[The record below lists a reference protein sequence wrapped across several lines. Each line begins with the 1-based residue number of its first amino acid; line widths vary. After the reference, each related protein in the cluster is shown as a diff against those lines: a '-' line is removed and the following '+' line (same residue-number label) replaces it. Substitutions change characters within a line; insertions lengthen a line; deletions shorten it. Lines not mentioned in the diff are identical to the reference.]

1 MQDKCSPRIT
11 FDCNGDTIQEPQVKS
26 GCPDFSLCL
35 PWGGRLWQENGC
47 LKAQPGTPPPDG
59 IYDRIIVADGCIVGL
74 EKADVALY
82 VPPSCT
88 EVPADCASYSEGVSL
103 CEASPLAG
111 NLYTCD
117 ASGRPLVRCTIK
129 GEDGVVV
136 SGSGTTSDPYR
147 IKANISTETL
157 RVVAGNSG
165 VTVTGTG
172 SVADALVISHK
183 GGGLNTTVNGM
194 RFDQYGHLVEY
205 TEPTTSSGVNGIVP
219 GDGIDV
225 QMDHKVGIAT
235 LSLSKPAN
243 VLNGIYQCGGYDVHL
258 DLKNRIFNL
267 TQRIDI
273 PAQTYA
279 FGPYDVELNKLGSVV
294 AIADTQHPDTIH
306 TLLPVVAGDIVR
318 QVIGFTLRT
327 NVPIVIDI
335 VTVATRAWLSQL
347 HVRLDGTPQS
357 NILRCSTTATAK
369 TVVSSSSGGSSG
381 NEHSHKAET
390 TLDFSTT
397 VLARVQPAGV
407 WVAGEHELILHSDSG
422 FPSGYPVS
430 LSIRPAGGV
439 DSVNKY
445 KAEELWD

>member
-1 MQDKCSPRIT
+1 MQDKCSPRMT
-11 FDCNGDTIQEPQVKS
+11 FDCDGDTIQEPQTKA

-59 IYDRIIVADGCIVGL
+59 IYDRIIIADGCIVGL

-88 EVPADCASYSEGVSL
+88 EVPAACASSSEGASSSS

-117 ASGRPLVRCTIK
+117 ASGRPLVRCSIK
-129 GEDGVVV
+129 GGDGIIV
-136 SGSGTTSDPYR
+136 SGRGTTSDPYH
-147 IKANISTETL
+147 IKANISAETL
-157 RVVAGNSG
+157 RVVAGNNG

-172 SVADALVISHK
+172 SAADALVISHK

-205 TEPTTSSGVNGIVP
+205 TAPTTSSGVNGIVP

-225 QMDHKVGIAT
+225 QVDNKVGIAT
-235 LSLSKPAN
+235 ISLSKPAN
-243 VLNGIYQCGGYDVHL
+243 VRNGIYQCGGYDVQL

-267 TQRIDI
+267 TQRINI

-294 AIADTQHPDTIH
+294 AIADTQHPDAIH
-306 TLLPVVAGDIVR
+306 TLLPVVASDIVR
-318 QVIGFTLRT
+318 QVVGFTLRT
-327 NVPIVIDI
+327 NTPIVIDI

-347 HVRLDGTPQS
+347 QVRLDGTPQS
-357 NILRCSTTATAK
+357 NILRCSTTATA
-369 TVVSSSSGGSSG
+369 
-381 NEHSHKAET
+381 ET
-390 TLDFSTT
+390 TVSGADDPHTARTTLNFSST

-430 LSIRPAGGV
+430 LFIRPAGGV

>member
-1 MQDKCSPRIT
+1 MQDKCSPRMT
-11 FDCNGDTIQEPQVKS
+11 FDCDGDIIQEPQTKA

-59 IYDRIIVADGCIVGL
+59 IYDRIIIADGCIVGL

-88 EVPADCASYSEGVSL
+88 EVPAACASSSSEGAASS

-117 ASGRPLVRCTIK
+117 ASGRPLVRCSIK
-129 GEDGVVV
+129 GGDGIIV

-147 IKANISTETL
+147 IKANISAETL
-157 RVVAGNSG
+157 RVVAGNNG

-172 SVADALVISHK
+172 SAADALVISHK

-225 QMDHKVGIAT
+225 QVDNKVGIAT
-235 LSLSKPAN
+235 ISLSKPAN
-243 VLNGIYQCGGYDVHL
+243 VRNGIYQCGGYDVQL

-267 TQRIDI
+267 TQRINI

-294 AIADTQHPDTIH
+294 AIADTQHPDAIH

-318 QVIGFTLRT
+318 QVVGFTLRINT
-327 NVPIVIDI
+327 PIVIDI

-347 HVRLDGTPQS
+347 QVRLDGTPQS
-357 NILRCSTTATAK
+357 NILRCSTTATA
-369 TVVSSSSGGSSG
+369 
-381 NEHSHKAET
+381 ET
-390 TLDFSTT
+390 TVSGADDPHTARTTLNFSST

-439 DSVNKY
+439 DSVHKY

>member
-59 IYDRIIVADGCIVGL
+59 IYDRIIIADGCIVGL

-88 EVPADCASYSEGVSL
+88 EVPAACASSSEGAASS

-117 ASGRPLVRCTIK
+117 ASGRPLVRCSIK
-129 GEDGVVV
+129 GGDGIIV
-136 SGSGTTSDPYR
+136 SGRGTVSDPYR
-147 IKANISTETL
+147 IRADISAETL
-157 RVVAGNSG
+157 RVVAGNNG
-165 VTVTGTG
+165 VTVTGSG
-172 SVADALVISHK
+172 SAADALVISHK
-183 GGGLNTTVNGM
+183 SGGLNTTVNGM

-225 QMDHKVGIAT
+225 QVDNKVGIAT
-235 LSLSKPAN
+235 ISLSKPAN
-243 VLNGIYQCGGYDVHL
+243 VRNGIYQCGGYDVQL

-267 TQRIDI
+267 TQRINI

-294 AIADTQHPDTIH
+294 AIADTQHPDAIH
-306 TLLPVVAGDIVR
+306 TLLPVVASDIVR
-318 QVIGFTLRT
+318 QVVGFTLRT
-327 NVPIVIDI
+327 NTPIVIDI

-347 HVRLDGTPQS
+347 RVRLDGTPQS
-357 NILRCSTTATAK
+357 NILRCSTTATA
-369 TVVSSSSGGSSG
+369 
-381 NEHSHKAET
+381 ET
-390 TLDFSTT
+390 TVSGADDPHTARTTLNFSST

>member
-1 MQDKCSPRIT
+1 MT

-59 IYDRIIVADGCIVGL
+59 IYDRIIIADGCIVGL

-88 EVPADCASYSEGVSL
+88 EVPAACASSSEGAASS

-117 ASGRPLVRCTIK
+117 ASGRPLVRCSIK
-129 GEDGVVV
+129 GGDGIIV
-136 SGSGTTSDPYR
+136 SGRGTVSDPYR
-147 IKANISTETL
+147 IKADISAETL
-157 RVVAGNSG
+157 RVVAGNNG

-172 SVADALVISHK
+172 SAADALVISHK
-183 GGGLNTTVNGM
+183 SGGLNTTVNGM

-225 QMDHKVGIAT
+225 QVDNKVGIAT
-235 LSLSKPAN
+235 ISLSKPAN
-243 VLNGIYQCGGYDVHL
+243 VRNGIYQCGGYDVQL

-279 FGPYDVELNKLGSVV
+279 FGPYDVELNNLGSVV
-294 AIADTQHPDTIH
+294 AIADTQHPDAIH

-327 NVPIVIDI
+327 NTPIVIDI
-335 VTVATRAWLSQL
+335 VTVATRAWLSQIQ
-347 HVRLDGTPQS
+347 VRLDGTPQS
-357 NILRCSTTATAK
+357 NILRCSTTATA
-369 TVVSSSSGGSSG
+369 
-381 NEHSHKAET
+381 ET
-390 TLDFSTT
+390 TVSGADDPHTARTTLNFSST

>member
-1 MQDKCSPRIT
+1 MKDKCSPRT
-11 FDCNGDTIQEPQVKS
+11 AFDCDGSILQESKAPS
-26 GCPDFSLCL
+26 RCPDFSLCL

-47 LKAQPGTPPPDG
+47 LKMQPGTPPPDG
-59 IYDRIIVADGCIVGL
+59 VYDRIIIADGCIVGL

-88 EVPADCASYSEGVSL
+88 EVPADCASSGEDVSI
-103 CEASPLAG
+103 CDASTLAG

-129 GEDGVVV
+129 GEDGIVV

-147 IKANISTETL
+147 IKANISAETL
-157 RVVAGNSG
+157 RIVAGNNG
-165 VTVTGTG
+165 VTVSGAGT
-172 SVADALVISHK
+172 ADDALVIAHK
-183 GGGLNTTVNGM
+183 TGGLNTTVNGM

-205 TEPTTSSGVNGIVP
+205 TEPTTASGVNGIVP

-225 QMDHKVGIAT
+225 QMDNKVGIAT

-243 VLNGIYQCGGYDVHL
+243 VLNGIYQCGGYDINL

-267 TQRIDI
+267 TRRINI

-279 FGPYDVELNKLGSVV
+279 FGPYNVELNSLGSVV
-294 AIADTQHPDTIH
+294 AIEDTQHPDAIH

-327 NVPIVIDI
+327 AVPIVIDI
-335 VTVATRAWLSQL
+335 LTVATREWISQL
-347 HVRLDGTPQS
+347 QVRLDGTPQS
-357 NILRCSTTATAK
+357 NILRCSTTATAE
-369 TVVSSSSGGSSG
+369 TVVSGTDDP
-381 NEHSHKAET
+381 HTAET
-390 TLDFSTT
+390 TLDFSST

-407 WVAGEHELILHSDSG
+407 WMAGEHELILHSDSG

-430 LSIRPAGGV
+430 LHIRPAGGV

>member
-1 MQDKCSPRIT
+1 MQDKCSPRMT
-11 FDCNGDTIQEPQVKS
+11 FDCDGDTIQEPQTKS

-59 IYDRIIVADGCIVGL
+59 IYDRIIIADGCIVGL

-88 EVPADCASYSEGVSL
+88 EVPAACASSSEGAASS

-117 ASGRPLVRCTIK
+117 ASGRPLVRCSIK
-129 GEDGVVV
+129 GGDGIIV

-147 IKANISTETL
+147 IKANISAETL
-157 RVVAGNSG
+157 RVVAGNNG

-172 SVADALVISHK
+172 SAADALVISHK

-225 QMDHKVGIAT
+225 QVDNKVGIAT
-235 LSLSKPAN
+235 ISLSKPAN
-243 VLNGIYQCGGYDVHL
+243 VRNGIYQCGGYDVQL

-267 TQRIDI
+267 TQRINI

-294 AIADTQHPDTIH
+294 AIADTQHPDAIH

-318 QVIGFTLRT
+318 QVVGFTLRINT
-327 NVPIVIDI
+327 PIVIDI

-347 HVRLDGTPQS
+347 QVRLDGTPQS
-357 NILRCSTTATAK
+357 NILRCSTTATA
-369 TVVSSSSGGSSG
+369 
-381 NEHSHKAET
+381 ET
-390 TLDFSTT
+390 TVSGADDPHTARTTLNFSST

>member
-59 IYDRIIVADGCIVGL
+59 IYDRIIIADGCIVGL

-88 EVPADCASYSEGVSL
+88 EVPAACASSSSEGASS

-117 ASGRPLVRCTIK
+117 ASGRPLVRCSIK
-129 GEDGVVV
+129 GGNGIIV
-136 SGSGTTSDPYR
+136 SGRGTVSDPY
-147 IKANISTETL
+147 NIRADISAETL
-157 RVVAGNSG
+157 RVVAGNNG

-172 SVADALVISHK
+172 SAADALVISHK

-225 QMDHKVGIAT
+225 QVDNKVGIAT
-235 LSLSKPAN
+235 ISLSKPAN
-243 VLNGIYQCGGYDVHL
+243 VRNGIYQCGGYDVQL

-267 TQRIDI
+267 TQRINI

-294 AIADTQHPDTIH
+294 AIADTQHPDAIH

-318 QVIGFTLRT
+318 QVVGFTLRT
-327 NVPIVIDI
+327 NTPIVIDI

-347 HVRLDGTPQS
+347 QVRLDGTPQS
-357 NILRCSTTATAK
+357 NILRCSTTATA
-369 TVVSSSSGGSSG
+369 
-381 NEHSHKAET
+381 ET
-390 TLDFSTT
+390 TVSGADDPHTARTTLNFSST

>member
-1 MQDKCSPRIT
+1 MQDKCFPRMT
-11 FDCNGDTIQEPQVKS
+11 FDCDGDTLQEPQTKS

-59 IYDRIIVADGCIVGL
+59 IYDRIIIADGCIVGL

-88 EVPADCASYSEGVSL
+88 EVPAACASSSEGAASS

-117 ASGRPLVRCTIK
+117 ASGRPLVRCSIK
-129 GEDGVVV
+129 GGDGIIV
-136 SGSGTTSDPYR
+136 SGRGTVSDPYHIR
-147 IKANISTETL
+147 ADISAETL
-157 RVVAGNSG
+157 RVVAGNNG

-172 SVADALVISHK
+172 SAADALVISHK

-225 QMDHKVGIAT
+225 QVDNKVGIAT
-235 LSLSKPAN
+235 ISLSKPAN
-243 VLNGIYQCGGYDVHL
+243 VRNGIYQCGGYDVQL

-267 TQRIDI
+267 TQRINI

-294 AIADTQHPDTIH
+294 AIADTQHPDAIH
-306 TLLPVVAGDIVR
+306 TLLPVVASDIVR
-318 QVIGFTLRT
+318 QVVGFTLRT
-327 NVPIVIDI
+327 NTPIVIDI

-347 HVRLDGTPQS
+347 QVRLDGTPQS
-357 NILRCSTTATAK
+357 NILRCSTTATA
-369 TVVSSSSGGSSG
+369 
-381 NEHSHKAET
+381 ET
-390 TLDFSTT
+390 TVSGADDPHTARTTLNFSST

>member
-1 MQDKCSPRIT
+1 M
-11 FDCNGDTIQEPQVKS
+11 
-26 GCPDFSLCL
+26 
-35 PWGGRLWQENGC
+35 
-47 LKAQPGTPPPDG
+47 
-59 IYDRIIVADGCIVGL
+59 
-74 EKADVALY
+74 ALY

-88 EVPADCASYSEGVSL
+88 EVPAACASSSEGASSS
-103 CEASPLAG
+103 CDASPLSV

-117 ASGRPLVRCTIK
+117 ASGRPLVRCSIK
-129 GEDGVVV
+129 GGDGIIV
-136 SGSGTTSDPYR
+136 SGSGTTSDHYSIKDN
-147 IKANISTETL
+147 IKANISAETL
-157 RVVAGNSG
+157 RVVAGNNG

-172 SVADALVISHK
+172 SAADALVISHK

-225 QMDHKVGIAT
+225 QVDNKVGIAT
-235 LSLSKPAN
+235 ISLSKPAN
-243 VLNGIYQCGGYDVHL
+243 VRNGIYQCGGYDVQL

-267 TQRIDI
+267 TQRINI

-306 TLLPVVAGDIVR
+306 TLLPVVASDIVR

-347 HVRLDGTPQS
+347 QVRLDGTPQS
-357 NILRCSTTATAK
+357 NILRCSTTATA
-369 TVVSSSSGGSSG
+369 
-381 NEHSHKAET
+381 ET
-390 TLDFSTT
+390 TVSGADDPHTARTTLNFSST

-407 WVAGEHELILHSDSG
+407 WGAGKHEIVLHSDSG

-430 LSIRPAGGV
+430 ISIRPAGGV

-445 KAEELWD
+445 RAEELWD

>member
-59 IYDRIIVADGCIVGL
+59 IYDRIIIADGCIVGL

-88 EVPADCASYSEGVSL
+88 EVPAACASSSEGAASS

-117 ASGRPLVRCTIK
+117 ASGRPLVRCSIK
-129 GEDGVVV
+129 GGDGIIV

-147 IKANISTETL
+147 IKANISAETL
-157 RVVAGNSG
+157 RVVAGNNG
-165 VTVTGTG
+165 VTVTGSG
-172 SVADALVISHK
+172 SAADALVISHK
-183 GGGLNTTVNGM
+183 SGGLNTTVNGM

-225 QMDHKVGIAT
+225 QVDNKVGIAT
-235 LSLSKPAN
+235 ISLSKPAN
-243 VLNGIYQCGGYDVHL
+243 VRNGIYQCGGYDVQL

-267 TQRIDI
+267 TQRINI

-294 AIADTQHPDTIH
+294 AIADTQHPDAIH
-306 TLLPVVAGDIVR
+306 TLLPVVASDIVR
-318 QVIGFTLRT
+318 QVVGFTLRT
-327 NVPIVIDI
+327 NTPIVIDI

-347 HVRLDGTPQS
+347 RVRLDGTPQS
-357 NILRCSTTATAK
+357 NILRCSTTATA
-369 TVVSSSSGGSSG
+369 
-381 NEHSHKAET
+381 ET
-390 TLDFSTT
+390 TVSGADDPHTARTTLNFSST

>member
-1 MQDKCSPRIT
+1 MQDKCSPRMT
-11 FDCNGDTIQEPQVKS
+11 FDCDGDNIQEPQTKS

-59 IYDRIIVADGCIVGL
+59 IYDRIIIADGCIVGL

-88 EVPADCASYSEGVSL
+88 EVPAACGASSSEGASS
-103 CEASPLAG
+103 CEASTLAG

-117 ASGRPLVRCTIK
+117 ASGRPLVRCSIK
-129 GEDGVVV
+129 GGDGIIV
-136 SGSGTTSDPYR
+136 SGRGTVSDPYSIR
-147 IKANISTETL
+147 ADISAETL
-157 RVVAGNSG
+157 RVVAGNNG

-172 SVADALVISHK
+172 SAADALVISHK

-225 QMDHKVGIAT
+225 QVDNKVGIAT
-235 LSLSKPAN
+235 ISLSKPAN
-243 VLNGIYQCGGYDVHL
+243 VRNGIYQCGGYDVQL

-267 TQRIDI
+267 TQRINI
-273 PAQTYA
+273 PARTYA

-294 AIADTQHPDTIH
+294 AIADTQHPDAIH

-318 QVIGFTLRT
+318 QVVGFTLRT
-327 NVPIVIDI
+327 NTPIVIDI

-347 HVRLDGTPQS
+347 QVRLDGTPQS
-357 NILRCSTTATAK
+357 NILRCSTTATA
-369 TVVSSSSGGSSG
+369 
-381 NEHSHKAET
+381 ET
-390 TLDFSTT
+390 TVSGADDPHTARTTLNFSST

>member
-1 MQDKCSPRIT
+1 MKDKCSPRMA
-11 FDCNGDTIQEPQVKS
+11 FDCDGSILQESKAPS
-26 GCPDFSLCL
+26 RCPDFSLCL

-47 LKAQPGTPPPDG
+47 LKMQPGTPPPDG
-59 IYDRIIVADGCIVGL
+59 VYDRIIIADGCIVGL

-88 EVPADCASYSEGVSL
+88 EVPADCASSGEDVSL
-103 CEASPLAG
+103 CDASTLAG

-129 GEDGVVV
+129 GEDGIVV

-147 IKANISTETL
+147 IKANISAETL
-157 RVVAGNSG
+157 RIVAGNNG
-165 VTVTGTG
+165 VTISGAGT
-172 SVADALVISHK
+172 ADDALVIAHK
-183 GGGLNTTVNGM
+183 TGGLNTTVNGM

-205 TEPTTSSGVNGIVP
+205 TEPTTSGTVNALVP

-225 QMDHKVGIAT
+225 STDNKTGIAT
-235 LSLSKPAN
+235 VSLSKPAN
-243 VLNGIYQCGGYDVHL
+243 ALEGIYQLGGYDIQL

-267 TQRIDI
+267 TRSINVQ
-273 PAQTYA
+273 AQTYA
-279 FGPYDVELNKLGSVV
+279 FGPFNVELNALGSVV
-294 AIADTQHPDTIH
+294 AIEDTQRPDAIH
-306 TLLPVVAGDIVR
+306 TLLPAPAGDIVR

-327 NVPIVIDI
+327 AVPIVIDI
-335 VTVATRAWLSQL
+335 LTVATREWLSQL
-347 HVRLDGTPQS
+347 QVRLDGTPQS
-357 NILRCSTTATAK
+357 NILRCSTTATAET
-369 TVVSSSSGGSSG
+369 TVSGTDDP
-381 NEHSHKAET
+381 HTAET
-390 TLDFSTT
+390 TLDFSST

-407 WVAGEHELILHSDSG
+407 WMAGEHELILHSDSG

-430 LSIRPAGGV
+430 LHIRPAGGV

>member
-59 IYDRIIVADGCIVGL
+59 IYDRIIIADGCIVGL

-88 EVPADCASYSEGVSL
+88 EVPAACASSSEGAASS

-117 ASGRPLVRCTIK
+117 ASGRPLVRCSIK
-129 GEDGVVV
+129 GGDGIIV

-147 IKANISTETL
+147 IKANISAETL
-157 RVVAGNSG
+157 RVVAGNNG

-172 SVADALVISHK
+172 SAADALVISHK

-205 TEPTTSSGVNGIVP
+205 TESTTSSGGVNGIVP

-225 QMDHKVGIAT
+225 QMDNKVGIAT

-267 TQRIDI
+267 TQRINI
-273 PAQTYA
+273 PAHTYA

-306 TLLPVVAGDIVR
+306 TLLPVVASNIVR

-327 NVPIVIDI
+327 NTPIVIDI

-347 HVRLDGTPQS
+347 QVRLDGTPQS
-357 NILRCSTTATAK
+357 NILRCSTTATA
-369 TVVSSSSGGSSG
+369 
-381 NEHSHKAET
+381 ET
-390 TLDFSTT
+390 TVSGADDPHTARTTLNFSST

>member
-1 MQDKCSPRIT
+1 MQDKCSPRMT

-59 IYDRIIVADGCIVGL
+59 IYDRIIIADGCIVGL

-88 EVPADCASYSEGVSL
+88 EVPAACASSSEGAASS

-117 ASGRPLVRCTIK
+117 ASGRPLVRCSIK
-129 GEDGVVV
+129 GGDGIIV
-136 SGSGTTSDPYR
+136 SGRGTVSDPYR
-147 IKANISTETL
+147 IKADISAETL
-157 RVVAGNSG
+157 RVVAGNNG

-172 SVADALVISHK
+172 SAADALVISHK
-183 GGGLNTTVNGM
+183 SGGLNTTVNGM

-225 QMDHKVGIAT
+225 QVDNKVGIAT
-235 LSLSKPAN
+235 ISLSKPAN
-243 VLNGIYQCGGYDVHL
+243 VRNGIYQCGGYDVQL

-279 FGPYDVELNKLGSVV
+279 FGPYDVELNNLGSVV
-294 AIADTQHPDTIH
+294 AIADTQHPDAIH

-327 NVPIVIDI
+327 NTPIVIDI
-335 VTVATRAWLSQL
+335 VTVATRAWLSQIQ
-347 HVRLDGTPQS
+347 VRLDGTPQS
-357 NILRCSTTATAK
+357 NILRCSTTATA
-369 TVVSSSSGGSSG
+369 
-381 NEHSHKAET
+381 ET
-390 TLDFSTT
+390 TVSGADDPHTARTTLNFSST

>member
-59 IYDRIIVADGCIVGL
+59 IYDRIIIADGCIVGL

-117 ASGRPLVRCTIK
+117 ASGRPLVRCSIK
-129 GEDGVVV
+129 GGDGIIV
-136 SGSGTTSDPYR
+136 SGRGTVSDPYHIR
-147 IKANISTETL
+147 ADISAETL
-157 RVVAGNSG
+157 RVVAGNNG

-172 SVADALVISHK
+172 SAADALVISHK
-183 GGGLNTTVNGM
+183 SGGLNTTVNGM

-225 QMDHKVGIAT
+225 QVDNKVGIAT
-235 LSLSKPAN
+235 ISLSKPAN
-243 VLNGIYQCGGYDVHL
+243 VRNGIYQCGGYDVQL

-267 TQRIDI
+267 TQRINI

-306 TLLPVVAGDIVR
+306 TLLPVVASDIVR

-327 NVPIVIDI
+327 STPIVIDI

-347 HVRLDGTPQS
+347 QVRLDDTPQS
-357 NILRCSTTATAK
+357 NILRCSTTATA
-369 TVVSSSSGGSSG
+369 
-381 NEHSHKAET
+381 ET
-390 TLDFSTT
+390 TVSGADDPHTARTTLNFSST

-407 WVAGEHELILHSDSG
+407 WGAGKHEIVLHSYSG

-430 LSIRPAGGV
+430 ISIRPAGGV

-445 KAEELWD
+445 RAEELWD

>member
-1 MQDKCSPRIT
+1 MQDKCSPRMT
-11 FDCNGDTIQEPQVKS
+11 FDCDGDIIQEPQTKA

-59 IYDRIIVADGCIVGL
+59 IYDRIIIADGCIVGL

-88 EVPADCASYSEGVSL
+88 EVPAACASSSSEGASS

-117 ASGRPLVRCTIK
+117 ASGRPLVRCSIK
-129 GEDGVVV
+129 GGNGIIV
-136 SGSGTTSDPYR
+136 SGRGTVSDPY
-147 IKANISTETL
+147 NIRADISAETL
-157 RVVAGNSG
+157 RVVAGNNG

-172 SVADALVISHK
+172 SAADALVISHK

-225 QMDHKVGIAT
+225 QVDNKVGIAT
-235 LSLSKPAN
+235 ISLSKPAN
-243 VLNGIYQCGGYDVHL
+243 VRNGIYQCGGYDVQL

-267 TQRIDI
+267 TQRINI

-294 AIADTQHPDTIH
+294 AIADTQHPDAIH
-306 TLLPVVAGDIVR
+306 TLLPVVASDIVR
-318 QVIGFTLRT
+318 QVVGFTLRT
-327 NVPIVIDI
+327 NTPIVIDI

-347 HVRLDGTPQS
+347 QVRLDGTPQS
-357 NILRCSTTATAK
+357 NILRCSTTATA
-369 TVVSSSSGGSSG
+369 
-381 NEHSHKAET
+381 ET
-390 TLDFSTT
+390 TVSGADDPHTARTTLNFSST

>member
-1 MQDKCSPRIT
+1 MQDKCSPRMT
-11 FDCNGDTIQEPQVKS
+11 FDCDGDTLQEPQTKS

-59 IYDRIIVADGCIVGL
+59 IYDRIIIADGCIVGL

-88 EVPADCASYSEGVSL
+88 EVPAACASSSEGAASS

-117 ASGRPLVRCTIK
+117 ASGRPLVRCSIK
-129 GEDGVVV
+129 GGDGIIV

-157 RVVAGNSG
+157 RIVAGNSG

-172 SVADALVISHK
+172 SAADALVISHK

-225 QMDHKVGIAT
+225 QVDNKVGIAT
-235 LSLSKPAN
+235 ISLSKPAN
-243 VLNGIYQCGGYDVHL
+243 VRNGIYQCGGYDVQL

-267 TQRIDI
+267 TQRINI

-306 TLLPVVAGDIVR
+306 TLLPVVASDIVR
-318 QVIGFTLRT
+318 QVVGFTLRT
-327 NVPIVIDI
+327 NTPIVIDI

-347 HVRLDGTPQS
+347 RVRLDGTPQS
-357 NILRCSTTATAK
+357 NILRCSTTATA
-369 TVVSSSSGGSSG
+369 
-381 NEHSHKAET
+381 ET
-390 TLDFSTT
+390 TVSGADDPHTARTTLNFSST

>member
-59 IYDRIIVADGCIVGL
+59 IYDRIIIADGCIVGL

-88 EVPADCASYSEGVSL
+88 EVPAACASSSEGASS

-117 ASGRPLVRCTIK
+117 ASGRPLVRCSIK
-129 GEDGVVV
+129 GGDGIIV
-136 SGSGTTSDPYR
+136 SGRGTVSDPYHIR
-147 IKANISTETL
+147 ADISAETL
-157 RVVAGNSG
+157 RVVAGNNG

-172 SVADALVISHK
+172 SAADALVISHK

-205 TEPTTSSGVNGIVP
+205 TEPTTSGTVNALVP

-225 QMDHKVGIAT
+225 STDNKTGIAT
-235 LSLSKPAN
+235 VSLSKPAN
-243 VLNGIYQCGGYDVHL
+243 ALEGIYQLGGYDIQL

-267 TQRIDI
+267 TQRINVQ
-273 PAQTYA
+273 AQTYA
-279 FGPYDVELNKLGSVV
+279 FGPFNVELNELGSVV
-294 AIADTQHPDTIH
+294 AIEDTQRPDAIH
-306 TLLPVVAGDIVR
+306 TLLPAPAGDIVR
-318 QVIGFTLRT
+318 QVVGFTLRT
-327 NVPIVIDI
+327 NTPIVIDI

-347 HVRLDGTPQS
+347 QVRLDGTPQS
-357 NILRCSTTATAK
+357 NILRCSTTATA
-369 TVVSSSSGGSSG
+369 
-381 NEHSHKAET
+381 ET
-390 TLDFSTT
+390 TVSGADNPHTARTTLNFSST

>member
-1 MQDKCSPRIT
+1 MQDKCSPRMT
-11 FDCNGDTIQEPQVKS
+11 FDCDGDTLQEPQTKS

-59 IYDRIIVADGCIVGL
+59 IYDRIIIADGCIVGL

-88 EVPADCASYSEGVSL
+88 EVPAACASSSEGASSS
-103 CEASPLAG
+103 CESSPLAG

-117 ASGRPLVRCTIK
+117 ASGRPLVRCSIK
-129 GEDGVVV
+129 GGDGIIV
-136 SGSGTTSDPYR
+136 SGRGTTSDPYR
-147 IKANISTETL
+147 IRADISAETL
-157 RVVAGNSG
+157 RVVAGNNG

-172 SVADALVISHK
+172 SAADALVISHK
-183 GGGLNTTVNGM
+183 SGGLNTTVNGM

-205 TEPTTSSGVNGIVP
+205 TESTTSSGVNGIVP

-225 QMDHKVGIAT
+225 QVDNKVGIAT
-235 LSLSKPAN
+235 ISLSKPAN
-243 VLNGIYQCGGYDVHL
+243 VLNGIYQCGGYDINL

-267 TQRIDI
+267 TQRINI
-273 PAQTYA
+273 PARTYA

-306 TLLPVVAGDIVR
+306 TLLPVVASDIVR
-318 QVIGFTLRT
+318 QVVGFTLRT
-327 NVPIVIDI
+327 NTPIVIDI

-347 HVRLDGTPQS
+347 QVRLDGTPQS
-357 NILRCSTTATAK
+357 NILRCSTTATA
-369 TVVSSSSGGSSG
+369 
-381 NEHSHKAET
+381 ET
-390 TLDFSTT
+390 TVGGADDPHTAKTTLNFSST

-407 WVAGEHELILHSDSG
+407 WGAGEHELILHSDSG
-422 FPSGYPVS
+422 FPSRYPVS
-430 LSIRPAGGV
+430 ISIRPAGGV

-445 KAEELWD
+445 RAEELWD

>member
-1 MQDKCSPRIT
+1 MQDKCSPRMT
-11 FDCNGDTIQEPQVKS
+11 FDCDGDTIQEPQTKA

-59 IYDRIIVADGCIVGL
+59 IYDRIIIADGCIVGL

-88 EVPADCASYSEGVSL
+88 EVPAACASSSEGASSSS

-117 ASGRPLVRCTIK
+117 ASGRPLVRCSIK
-129 GEDGVVV
+129 GGDGIIV
-136 SGSGTTSDPYR
+136 SGRGTTSDPYH
-147 IKANISTETL
+147 IKANISAETL
-157 RVVAGNSG
+157 RVVAGNNG

-172 SVADALVISHK
+172 SAADALVISHK
-183 GGGLNTTVNGM
+183 SGGLNTTVNGM

-225 QMDHKVGIAT
+225 QVDNKVGIAT
-235 LSLSKPAN
+235 ISLSKPAN
-243 VLNGIYQCGGYDVHL
+243 VRNGIYQCGGYDVQL

-267 TQRIDI
+267 TQRINI

-294 AIADTQHPDTIH
+294 AIADTQHPDAIH

-318 QVIGFTLRT
+318 QVVGFTLRT
-327 NVPIVIDI
+327 NTPIVIDI

-347 HVRLDGTPQS
+347 QVRLDGTPQS
-357 NILRCSTTATAK
+357 NILRCSTTATA
-369 TVVSSSSGGSSG
+369 
-381 NEHSHKAET
+381 ET
-390 TLDFSTT
+390 TVSGADDPHTARTTLNFSST

-430 LSIRPAGGV
+430 LFIRPAGGV

>member
-59 IYDRIIVADGCIVGL
+59 IYDRIIIADGCIVGL

-88 EVPADCASYSEGVSL
+88 EVPAACASSSEGAASS

-117 ASGRPLVRCTIK
+117 ASGRPLVRCSIK
-129 GEDGVVV
+129 GGDGIIV
-136 SGSGTTSDPYR
+136 SGRGTVSDPYR
-147 IKANISTETL
+147 IRADISAETL
-157 RVVAGNSG
+157 RVVAGNNG
-165 VTVTGTG
+165 VTVTGSG
-172 SVADALVISHK
+172 SAADALVISHK
-183 GGGLNTTVNGM
+183 SGGLNTTVNGM

-225 QMDHKVGIAT
+225 QVDNKVGIAT
-235 LSLSKPAN
+235 ISLSKPAN
-243 VLNGIYQCGGYDVHL
+243 VRNGIYQCGGYDVQL

-267 TQRIDI
+267 TQRINI

-294 AIADTQHPDTIH
+294 AIADTQHPDAIH
-306 TLLPVVAGDIVR
+306 TLLPVVASDIVR
-318 QVIGFTLRT
+318 QVVGFTLRT
-327 NVPIVIDI
+327 NTPIVIDI

-347 HVRLDGTPQS
+347 QVRLDGTPQS
-357 NILRCSTTATAK
+357 NILRCSTTATA
-369 TVVSSSSGGSSG
+369 
-381 NEHSHKAET
+381 ET
-390 TLDFSTT
+390 TVSGADDPHTARTTLNFSST